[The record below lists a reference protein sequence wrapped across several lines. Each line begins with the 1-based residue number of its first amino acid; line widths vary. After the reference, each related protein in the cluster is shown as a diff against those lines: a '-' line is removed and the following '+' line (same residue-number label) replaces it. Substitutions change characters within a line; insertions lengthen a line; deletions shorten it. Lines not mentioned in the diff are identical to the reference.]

1 MPDYYCYYYA
11 DIERV
16 GRCTKLPEQLG
27 DTKR

>member
-1 MPDYYCYYYA
+1 MPDYYYA